1 MIPLIEV
8 ESNSGVR
15 EVSLQTR
22 HLMNRKVFLL
32 GEITTEKVNDVL
44 MQLMFLDSE
53 GDEPVKLYI
62 NSPGG
67 EVMAGLLLYD
77 AMKGMH
83 APVYTYA
90 VGTAAS
96 MGAVILAA
104 GEMGHRYIFPHS
116 KVMIH
121 EPLIGQSF
129 GGSASSIKN
138 ISESILETKNLLN
151 SILAEHTGKSI
162 EEINEATSY
171 DNFMDARE
179 AVNFGICDT
188 IVNYL

>member
-8 ESNSGVR
+8 ETNSGVR

-77 AMKGMH
+77 FIKGMH

-90 VGTAAS
+90 MGNAAS

-104 GEMGHRYIFPHS
+104 GEKGHRYILPHS

-138 ISESILETKNLLN
+138 ISESILETNNLLN
-151 SILAEHTGKSI
+151 SILAEHTGKSL
-162 EEINEATSY
+162 EEINEATAY
-171 DNFMDARE
+171 DNFMDAGE